1 MRLCIL
7 VMARTNDIGAYAFV
21 GGGGGNAQNGFAPGG
36 GGGGSGT
43 GARGEVRVTVI
54 G

>member
-1 MRLCIL
+1 MVHVLGDRIL
-7 VMARTNDIGAYAFV
+7 ETATTT
-21 GGGGGNAQNGFAPGG
+21 
-36 GGGGSGT
+36 GT